1 VKSLPPRFRSI
12 AARTALAALPLLLG
26 AGLSALAEE
35 TGLPPISVTNRPP
48 VASELPDVTFPLFR
62 VFGALAVVVA
72 LFVGGAWLFR
82 NWSGFAGPR
91 GRTARL
97 RMLEMRSLGNR
108 HALFVVG
115 YDQQRLL
122 IASSP
127 AGITLLERLPSEP
140 EFPSPASTDAS
151 TDTDPGSAVGGAIGL
166 PHSAPSHRSFAEAL
180 RGLLPPR

>member
-1 VKSLPPRFRSI
+1 MKPIPSRPRSV
-12 AARTALAALPLLLG
+12 ARRLILLAALPLLLG
-26 AGLSALAEE
+26 PGLAVFAAE
-35 TGLPPISVTNRPP
+35 TGVSTSAVTNGPP
-48 VASELPDVTFPLFR
+48 VVADLPDVTFPLFR

-140 EFPSPASTDAS
+140 DIPSP
-151 TDTDPGSAVGGAIGL
+151 GSMEPDFGSGVDRVTTL
-166 PHSAPSHRSFAEAL
+166 PRSPNSNPSFAEAL
-180 RGLLPPR
+180 RGLFPPR